1 MAKVALQLVQIRLF
15 RLRVGVIDNVLDRGN
30 FGQDVG
36 QGLDQAGV
44 EEDGGAL
51 GLLKRVLQA
60 LLTQGIV
67 GSDDG
72 DGLRGGA
79 VRHGQPVCTRRAI
92 QVDATV
98 LLETEL
104 AQTSA
109 ELETELLVLEEG
121 LVGVPAHLKV
131 GPLLVD
137 LLLDAIDDLLD
148 LLVLDVGLDQL
159 PAADS
164 LRIAEQAGRAA
175 EVIVGGRD
183 VLGRAQD
190 ETVLRRR
197 VSAGDGLALDG
208 LVARRLD
215 REGALLDHARLDVEV
230 ALRHLGDR
238 WLSLEVEGEG
248 ERNRSRL
255 GGKAEGKIPLVDG
268 VTLALEAAAGAE
280 KKE

>member
-1 MAKVALQLVQIRLF
+1 MRTSSAIEMDLIIL
-15 RLRVGVIDNVLDRGN
+15 LR
-30 FGQDVG
+30 
-36 QGLDQAGV
+36 
-44 EEDGGAL
+44 
-51 GLLKRVLQA
+51 
-60 LLTQGIV
+60 TQ
-67 GSDDG
+67 
-72 DGLRGGA
+72 
-79 VRHGQPVCTRRAI
+79 
-92 QVDATV
+92 
-98 LLETEL
+98 L
-104 AQTSA
+104 AQSTTQLQGQLFILDKTHIRIA
-109 ELETELLVLEEG
+109 
-121 LVGVPAHLKV
+121 AHFEI
-131 GPLLVD
+131 GPLLIN
-137 LLLDAIDDLLD
+137 LLLGAVDDLLD